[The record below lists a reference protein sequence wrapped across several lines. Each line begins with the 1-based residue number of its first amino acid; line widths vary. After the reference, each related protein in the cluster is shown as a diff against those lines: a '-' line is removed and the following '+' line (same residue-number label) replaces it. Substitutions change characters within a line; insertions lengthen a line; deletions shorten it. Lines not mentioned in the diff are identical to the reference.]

1 MADRFYPILG
11 EAKLFKLNTL
21 SDKPKLNH
29 WYVDAA
35 ANGSSIDLR
44 LTQFGSLQRI
54 DACSIKAL
62 DELEKLIPHKIDR
75 DNQSNNA
82 FTRMFNGSF
91 VFQKSSKLYDL
102 RRKYILNILSTNFCS
117 THIETILNAID
128 TKIDQIEVG
137 DHVNFND
144 ILKMTSFSIMCKIL
158 FGSDFEENKPNGL
171 YINPETFE
179 ESYLGFDEMYY
190 KISRDELRF
199 YTGTVGNLLPTLAYN
214 NLINPFRT
222 SQKNI
227 NEARRVILE
236 FCRNSSDKKS
246 IFNVLKSRSSA
257 EFKESDEVNQDWISD
272 EECVMDA
279 MLMLFA
285 GYDSVSYSIISLLY
299 QLKMNPSKLEKL
311 KMALEESRIF
321 EVDKL
326 ELNERKDAYQNWDYL
341 YYCIKEGLRID
352 CPTLGSL
359 FYRTLD
365 KITIC
370 GVPIEK
376 GEIVTKNTLY
386 PHYNPAYYHKPF
398 EFIPERFDPD
408 SKYFSVPGS
417 KSPRDPKWYNPF
429 GVGLRNCVGQTLAKL
444 ESKVILSRLITR
456 IDFDLDQDIA
466 ANEFMR
472 FNLVQDSVLR
482 GRITYKN

>member
-44 LTQFGSLQRI
+44 LTQFGQLQRI

-75 DNQSNNA
+75 DNQSRNA

-102 RRKYILNILSTNFCS
+102 RRKYILKILSTNFCS

-158 FGSDFEENKPNGL
+158 FGSDFEENKPKGL

-246 IFNVLKSRSSA
+246 IFNVLKSRSSV
-257 EFKESDEVNQDWISD
+257 EFKESDEV
-272 EECVMDA
+272 
-279 MLMLFA
+279 
-285 GYDSVSYSIISLLY
+285 
-299 QLKMNPSKLEKL
+299 
-311 KMALEESRIF
+311 
-321 EVDKL
+321 
-326 ELNERKDAYQNWDYL
+326 
-341 YYCIKEGLRID
+341 
-352 CPTLGSL
+352 
-359 FYRTLD
+359 
-365 KITIC
+365 
-370 GVPIEK
+370 
-376 GEIVTKNTLY
+376 
-386 PHYNPAYYHKPF
+386 
-398 EFIPERFDPD
+398 
-408 SKYFSVPGS
+408 
-417 KSPRDPKWYNPF
+417 
-429 GVGLRNCVGQTLAKL
+429 
-444 ESKVILSRLITR
+444 
-456 IDFDLDQDIA
+456 DQ
-466 ANEFMR
+466 E
-472 FNLVQDSVLR
+472 
-482 GRITYKN
+482 